1 MSQAIPAVSRQHA
14 QTVTIERE
22 MNQYGALTVY
32 VDEENAT
39 RHVVEYAS
47 EELESTLRELPSGSS
62 VPLVTEPIGTRGN
75 AWRATSLT
83 R

>member
-1 MSQAIPAVSRQHA
+1 MSQATHA
-14 QTVTIERE
+14 ARAHEVQKVTIDRE
-22 MNQYGALTVY
+22 MNEYGALTVH

-39 RHVVEYAS
+39 RHIVEYAS
-47 EELESTLRELPSGSS
+47 EELRSTLRELPSGSS